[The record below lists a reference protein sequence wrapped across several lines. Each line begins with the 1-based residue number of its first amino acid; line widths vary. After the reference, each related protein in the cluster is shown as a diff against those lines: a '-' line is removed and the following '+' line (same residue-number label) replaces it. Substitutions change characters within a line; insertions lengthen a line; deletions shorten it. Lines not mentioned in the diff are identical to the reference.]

1 VEFDVLHYGFVVNQS
16 LEPEMLVI
24 TPAQVRMARAAL
36 GWGVRDLGKR
46 ASIAAN
52 TVSRFENG
60 FGAMVET
67 LVRIQE
73 TLENAGIVFIS
84 ADQQG
89 GPGVRLRDVPPSKG
103 KRRR

>member
-1 VEFDVLHYGFVVNQS
+1 MISPF
-16 LEPEMLVI
+16 
-24 TPAQVRMARAAL
+24 QVRMARAAL
-36 GWGVRDLGKR
+36 GWGVRDLAMNAGL
-46 ASIAAN
+46 SAN

-67 LVRIQE
+67 LSQIQE
-73 TLENAGIVFIS
+73 ALETAGIVFIS

-103 KRRR
+103 KRKR